1 MDSTSDTTIDLDT
14 LRAAAGRACALLRVL
29 AHDDRLILLCQLAQG
44 EHSVGELETRLGI
57 AQPTLS
63 QQLGALR
70 EAGVVTTRREAKQ
83 IFYRLKSDAL
93 APLRA
98 LVDQFDP
105 RTARPMGQHGG
116 ADSAAHFA
124 RVLR

>member
-1 MDSTSDTTIDLDT
+1 MTPVSPGVPVVDDEVVDV
-14 LRAAAGRACALLRVL
+14 LRVL
-29 AHDDRLILLCQLAQG
+29 AHPVGLKLIFAIRDTELA
-44 EHSVGELETRLGI
+44 VGQIESATGVG
-57 AQPTLS
+57 QPLLS
-63 QQLGALR
+63 QQLGVLR
-70 EAGVVTTRREAKQ
+70 NARIVETRREAKQ

-105 RTARPMGQHGG
+105 RTASPMGQQGG

-124 RVLR
+124 RIVR